1 MTRKSLD
8 DLGELQKAIM
18 ETVWELEEAT
28 VQQVLDRL
36 RQKKALAYTSVLS
49 IMQRLEKAGWLRH
62 RTEGR
67 TYVYQ
72 PTLTREQESTRSLRR
87 FTDRVFHGDTRLLF
101 QHIIEDEDLSDED
114 LVALREIIEERRKER
129 GDA

>member
-18 ETVWELEEAT
+18 ETVWELGEAT

-36 RQKKALAYTSVLS
+36 RRKKRLAYTSVLS
-49 IMQRLEKAGWLRH
+49 IMQRLEKVGWLRH

-67 TYVYQ
+67 TYVYR
-72 PTLTREQESTRSLRR
+72 PTLTREQESSRSLKRL
-87 FTDRVFHGDTRLLF
+87 THLVFHGDTRLLF
-101 QHIIEDEDLSDED
+101 QRIIEDEDLSDED
-114 LVALREIIEERRKER
+114 LVALRQMIDERRKER